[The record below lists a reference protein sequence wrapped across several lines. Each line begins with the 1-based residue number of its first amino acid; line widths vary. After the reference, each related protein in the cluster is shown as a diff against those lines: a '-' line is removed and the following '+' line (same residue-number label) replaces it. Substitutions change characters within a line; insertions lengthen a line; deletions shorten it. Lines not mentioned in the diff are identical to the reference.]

1 MFVLMKISDQILE
14 VRGSEVESL
23 YNLSKIMNTGLD
35 RRVISILLELLELG
49 VHPDSL
55 VDGESYFSSSSFYP
69 NHQYMFLS
77 HSCRRS
83 SICGHLDFVI

>member
-1 MFVLMKISDQILE
+1 MKISDQILE

-35 RRVISILLELLELG
+35 RRIISILLELLELG

-55 VDGESYFSSSSFYP
+55 VDGETYFLLLLYP
-69 NHQYMFLS
+69 NHIYMFLS
-77 HSCRRS
+77 HFYFLCLLIVVVEDLRS
-83 SICGHLDFVI
+83 VAT